1 MNKKQLSTI
10 WNLLKGGRGLQSKSL
25 LFFGLMWILLIS
37 ITPALSPLALREAVN
52 NLALKQFTPAV
63 YAIGLYVCAFLI
75 IRAADAQ
82 LVFYFG
88 HFWRPLRTKVAR
100 DAYVH
105 LLRMP
110 SQFYLSQK
118 TGESIKIVS
127 DGLGGLRSAFA
138 SLIFVIVPTVIQA
151 MVILFVLLSMHRFEL
166 LLILLFLGIC
176 YGLIFYQA
184 IGKRFVLQRRAE
196 QADISAVGIASDAL
210 AGQELSKLINGADVI
225 SRRIDAALIES
236 EVSWMKFFRSQNR
249 DQLLLAS
256 LIAIVT
262 CGYLIFTARQ
272 IVFGPLTTG
281 DFVLANAYILQIIFP
296 IERLGAASRDLS
308 QAAASLTFFAE
319 LLEREPE
326 EADYPKGQLLSG
338 AHPLTVEM
346 DQVVFGYDPASPI
359 IKDVSLRIEPG
370 KRVAIVGASG
380 AGKSTVWRLMCR
392 LYRPQCGK
400 ILFDGMPID
409 DLAIGSLRDA
419 IAVVPQDTYLFNDT
433 IANNILIGSPRCSR
447 KEVEEAGSRAGL
459 DQIVSSLAQGWDTY
473 VGERGIRLSGGE
485 KQRVAIA
492 RAFLRRPRLFIFDE
506 ATSALDSR
514 AEHEME
520 HLLLKEAGEV
530 SVLMIAHR
538 LSTIRNADEIIVLEN
553 GKVIERGRHEFL
565 LACRGRYSDMWAA
578 QA

>member
-1 MNKKQLSTI
+1 MNKKQISTI
-10 WNLLKGGRGLQSKSL
+10 WDLLKGGRGLQSKSL
-25 LFFGLMWILLIS
+25 LFFGLMWMLLIS

-63 YAIGLYVCAFLI
+63 YAIGLYVCASLI

-82 LVFYFG
+82 LVLYFG
-88 HFWRPLRTKVAR
+88 RLWRPLRTKVAR

-127 DGLGGLRSAFA
+127 DGLGGLRSSFA

-151 MVILFVLLSMHRFEL
+151 MVILFVLLSMHRFDL
-166 LLILLFLGIC
+166 LLLLLFLGIC
-176 YGLIFYQA
+176 YGLIFYQT

-225 SRRIDAALIES
+225 ARKIDAALIES

-272 IVFGPLTTG
+272 IVFGPLNIG

-308 QAAASLTFFAE
+308 QAAASLTFLAE

-326 EADYPKGQLLSG
+326 DADHPEGQLLSG

-400 ILFDGMPID
+400 ISFDGIPID

-419 IAVVPQDTYLFNDT
+419 IAVVPQDTYLFNET
-433 IANNILIGSPRCSR
+433 IANNILIGSPGCSR

-520 HLLLKEAGEV
+520 HRLLKEAGEV

-538 LSTIRNADEIIVLEN
+538 LSTIRDADEIIVLEN
-553 GKVIERGRHEFL
+553 GKIIERGRHEFL